1 MVSLSPISVF
11 GSKLFGRTLLLLAFA
26 LGVGCAT
33 KPVVSPVQITIE
45 ASADVNPDSRKRASP
60 ITVRVYGLKA
70 SSPFEAA
77 DFFSLFEKDQ
87 ATLGA
92 DMVVREEMLLR
103 PGESKVLTLTLSPE
117 VKSIAYFAAYRDLD
131 QAKWRGVKPLVV
143 GKPANLRIR
152 VLQKQIIAD

>member
-11 GSKLFGRTLLLLAFA
+11 GSKLFARTLLLLAFA

-92 DMVVREEMLLR
+92 DMVMREEMLLR

>member
-11 GSKLFGRTLLLLAFA
+11 GSKLFARPLLLLAFA

-92 DMVVREEMLLR
+92 DMVMREEMLLR

>member
-1 MVSLSPISVF
+1 MLLIS
-11 GSKLFGRTLLLLAFA
+11 A
-26 LGVGCAT
+26 LGLGVGVGCAT
-33 KPVVSPVQITIE
+33 KPVVSPVQITVE

-92 DMVVREEMLLR
+92 DMVFREEMLLR
-103 PGESKVLTLTLSPE
+103 PGESKVLTLTLAPE
-117 VKSIAYFAAYRDLD
+117 VKSIAYFAAYRDLE
-131 QAKWRGVKPLVV
+131 QAKWRGVKPIVV
-143 GKPANLRIR
+143 GKAANVRIR
-152 VLQKQIIAD
+152 VLQKQITAD